1 MDRLITD
8 LESIIDPISVLFR
21 RARATNNLDVPAP
34 NNMIFSANN
43 TITLVWNL
51 TGLPAMDAVLSF
63 DKIKTLAVSDFV
75 YNDHSDV
82 GIITY
87 TSNIK
92 WHGEYPEVYF
102 RVVLPIE
109 VTKCPDLTGNPSASS

>member
-8 LESIIDPISVLFR
+8 LESIIDPISVIFR

-34 NNMIFSANN
+34 NNMIFSANSD
-43 TITLVWNL
+43 ITLVWNL
-51 TGLPAMDAVLSF
+51 TDRPAMDAVQSF

-75 YNDHSDV
+75 RNEHSDI
-82 GIITY
+82 GIVTY
-87 TSNIK
+87 TSSIH
-92 WHGEYPEVYF
+92 WHGDHPDVYF
-102 RVVLPIE
+102 RVVLPSE

>member
-8 LESIIDPISVLFR
+8 LESIIDPISVIFR

-43 TITLVWNL
+43 VITLVWNL
-51 TGLPAMDAVLSF
+51 TDRPAMDAILAF
-63 DKIKTLAVSDFV
+63 DKIKTLAIADFV
-75 YNDHSDV
+75 RNEHSDV
-82 GIITY
+82 GIATY

-92 WHGEYPEVYF
+92 WHGEYPDVYF
-102 RVVLPIE
+102 RVILPSA
-109 VTKCPDLTGNPSASS
+109 VTKCPDLIGSPSASS

>member
-8 LESIIDPISVLFR
+8 LESIIDPISVIFR

-34 NNMIFSANN
+34 NNMIFSDNN

-51 TGLPAMDAVLSF
+51 TDLPAMDAVIAF
-63 DKIKTLAVSDFV
+63 EKIKTLAISDFKS
-75 YNDHSDV
+75 NDHSDV

-87 TSNIK
+87 TSNIR
-92 WHGEYPEVYF
+92 WHGEYPDVYF

-109 VTKCPDLTGNPSASS
+109 VTKCPDSTGNPSASS

>member
-8 LESIIDPISVLFR
+8 LESLIDPISVIFR
-21 RARATNNLDVPAP
+21 RARDTNNLDVPAP

-51 TGLPAMDAVLSF
+51 TDLPAKVAVIAF
-63 DKIKTLAVSDFV
+63 EKIKTLAVSDFV
-75 YNDHSDV
+75 RNDHSDI

-87 TSNIK
+87 TSSIK
-92 WHGEYPEVYF
+92 WHGEYPDAYF

-109 VTKCPDLTGNPSASS
+109 VTKCPDLTGNPSVSS

>member
-8 LESIIDPISVLFR
+8 LESIIDPISVIFR

-43 TITLVWNL
+43 AITLVWNL
-51 TGLPAMDAVLSF
+51 TDRPAMDAVQSF
-63 DKIKTLAVSDFV
+63 EKIKTLAVSDFESNSH
-75 YNDHSDV
+75 NDI

-87 TSNIK
+87 TSSIK
-92 WHGEYPEVYF
+92 WHGDHPDVYF
-102 RVVLPIE
+102 RVVLPSE
-109 VTKCPDLTGNPSASS
+109 VTKCPDLIGNPSASS